1 MIRAEHFDYAV
12 EDGVAIITLA
22 RPERLN
28 ALTFASYAELRDAF
42 RDLEREDEVGAVLLT
57 GTGRAFCSGG
67 DVEDI
72 IGPLLAMDSP
82 ELYTFTRMTCD
93 LIQNMRRLS
102 KPIVGAIN
110 GVSCG
115 AGAVMTAACD
125 FRLAV
130 PRAKIAFLFTKVGLC
145 GADMGSAYLLP
156 RLIGHARAAE
166 LLFFGDFLEASDA
179 ERIGLYNKVVAPEE
193 LMPEALRWAKRL
205 ADGPRFANSMTK
217 RMLDH
222 EATQALEAAME
233 GEAQAQAL
241 CMRSPDY
248 HEGFAAFT
256 EKRVP
261 DFRRVREEQNGAS
274 M

>member
-1 MIRAEHFDYAV
+1 MIHATQFSYRV
-12 EDGVAIITLA
+12 EDGVAVITLA
-22 RPERLN
+22 RPDKLN

-42 RDLEREDEVGAVLLT
+42 RDLEREDEVGAVVLT

-72 IGPLLAMDSP
+72 IGPLLKMDSP
-82 ELYTFTRMTCD
+82 ELYAFTRMTCD
-93 LIQNMRRLS
+93 LILNMRRLS

-110 GVSCG
+110 DVSCG

-125 FRLAV
+125 FRLAA
-130 PRAKIAFLFTKVGLC
+130 PNAKIAFLFAKVGLC

-166 LLFFGDFLEASDA
+166 LLFFGDFIDAAEA
-179 ERIGLYNKVVAPEE
+179 ERIGLYNKVVPGEQLLA
-193 LMPEALRWAKRL
+193 EALRWAKRL
-205 ADGPRFANSMTK
+205 ADGPRFANGLTK

-241 CMRSPDY
+241 CMRHPDY
-248 HEGFAAFT
+248 LEGYRAFT
-256 EKRVP
+256 EKRAP
-261 DFRRVREEQNGAS
+261 DFRGAREARRGSER
-274 M
+274 